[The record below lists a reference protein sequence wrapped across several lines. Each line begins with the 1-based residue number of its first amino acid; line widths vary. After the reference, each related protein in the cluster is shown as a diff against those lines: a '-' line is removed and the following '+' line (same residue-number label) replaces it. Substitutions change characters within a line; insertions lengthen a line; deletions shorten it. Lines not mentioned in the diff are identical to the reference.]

1 MRNLKKKLSNRK
13 INIERLVSF
22 GFVLENNQYIYR
34 NKLTTGNFLV
44 EVIYSENQFFSKI
57 IDLDSNLEYL
67 LVDVLNSTGE
77 FVGRVRDEYDK
88 IINNI
93 ISDCSYLDA
102 FKERQSKFII
112 DYVNNKYHDK
122 LEFLWEKVDNNAVC
136 RNKINNKWYLVFMI
150 IKGYKIDFVTD
161 REIEV
166 INLRYQKDKIDN
178 IIDNK
183 SIFPGFHMNKKSWI
197 TIKLDGSI
205 KIDKI
210 YELIDNSY
218 NISLNKK

>member
-34 NKLTTGNFLV
+34 NKLITGDFLV

-102 FKERQSKFII
+102 FKGRQSKLII
-112 DYVNNKYHDK
+112 
-122 LEFLWEKVDNNAVC
+122 
-136 RNKINNKWYLVFMI
+136 
-150 IKGYKIDFVTD
+150 
-161 REIEV
+161 
-166 INLRYQKDKIDN
+166 
-178 IIDNK
+178 
-183 SIFPGFHMNKKSWI
+183 
-197 TIKLDGSI
+197 
-205 KIDKI
+205 
-210 YELIDNSY
+210 
-218 NISLNKK
+218 

>member
-1 MRNLKKKLSNRK
+1 M
-13 INIERLVSF
+13 
-22 GFVLENNQYIYR
+22 NN
-34 NKLTTGNFLV
+34 NCLTP
-44 EVIYSENQFFSKI
+44 
-57 IDLDSNLEYL
+57 
-67 LVDVLNSTGE
+67 
-77 FVGRVRDEYDK
+77 
-88 IINNI
+88 
-93 ISDCSYLDA
+93 
-102 FKERQSKFII
+102 
-112 DYVNNKYHDK
+112 
-122 LEFLWEKVDNNAVC
+122 
-136 RNKINNKWYLVFMI
+136 
-150 IKGYKIDFVTD
+150 